1 MRRIMIT
8 VLCVI
13 FTLTLVGCGS
23 SSTSDS
29 SSPSTAEAKSLS
41 IKSDFVF
48 MSEFVSALQSAGVPC
63 ADYVKK
69 SEPSIL
75 TKDEG
80 SCTFGDSTIYLALF
94 GDSKTT
100 PELVDSLKGFG
111 GYFLTSNNW
120 AINVEDETVAKELQ
134 TLLGVSVL

>member
-1 MRRIMIT
+1 MRRILLPVFLI
-8 VLCVI
+8 I
-13 FTLTLVGCGS
+13 FSLTLVGCGN
-23 SSTSDS
+23 SSTSNTS
-29 SSPSTAEAKSLS
+29 AQSTAEAQPLN

-48 MSEFVSALQSAGVPC
+48 MSEFVSALQSAGVSC

-100 PELVDSLKGFG
+100 PELVESLKGFG

-120 AINVEDETVAKELQ
+120 VINVEDETIAKELQ